1 MLKLKQITKKDKMD
15 IYKMTQDKLLM
26 QFIGNKKT
34 WSMDK
39 VNRYLKYNIN
49 TPKSY
54 KIMLDK
60 ELIGLIWIKNI
71 NHERTIIIKRA
82 FQGKGYGGK
91 TVKLFN
97 NLLLENNIY
106 YYFQY
111 ISKKNERSLRL
122 TQHKYNTVKIKEKTK
137 FKDSIKFIQILKFD
151 YDEPELD
158 NMNEFIYFNKVID
171 TNNLIKLFN
180 LLKNYKV
187 KKIRKDIQI
196 DKNILENGN
205 VIKKN
210 YYADYYMNKIIDFFT
225 EKDKLHYKFNK
236 KQIIDIF
243 NIDNIYDKYGFVNNY
258 LMYKYLSEN
267 NYNIYDTMNST
278 TTLTLFKIFK
288 PTNVLDLSIGWGD
301 KLIAAIAYGVKYTG
315 CNPIK
320 SIKDKYIDII
330 NILATN
336 KDMYTVKDTNM
347 KLNNKFDLIIFSPSF
362 LDLYVYD
369 IKYMN
374 KWKEG
379 FLFPNL
385 IKYSDSI
392 IKGGHIIIYI
402 DDNDIKDILE
412 FIKKNKLYEYN
423 GNINIYNEIT
433 DKINIIYV
441 FTKI

>member
-1 MLKLKQITKKDKMD
+1 MLKLKQITKKDKIE

-26 QFIGNKKT
+26 QFIANKKI

-39 VNRYLKYNIN
+39 VNKFLKYNVN

-54 KIMLDK
+54 KIMLD
-60 ELIGLIWIKNI
+60 EDIIGLIWIKNI
-71 NHERTIIIKRA
+71 NREKTIFIKRS
-82 FQGKGYGGK
+82 FQSKGYGKK
-91 TVKLFN
+91 TIILFN
-97 NLLLENNIY
+97 KLLVNNNIY
-106 YYFQY
+106 YYFEY
-111 ISKKNERSLRL
+111 IDKNNIPSLKIAYN
-122 TQHKYNTVKIKEKTK
+122 KYNTIKIKEKTK
-137 FKDSIKFIQILKFD
+137 FKDSYKFIQILKFD
-151 YDEPELD
+151 YNEPKLE
-158 NMNEFIYFNKVID
+158 NINKFIYFNKVINI
-171 TNNLIKLFN
+171 NNLIKLFN

-187 KKIRKDIQI
+187 KKFKKNIQLE
-196 DKNILENGN
+196 KNILENDYI
-205 VIKKN
+205 IKKN
-210 YYADYYMNKIIDFFT
+210 YYADYYINKITDYFT
-225 EKDKLHYKFNK
+225 EKDKLYYKFNNK
-236 KQIIDIF
+236 RNIDIF
-243 NIDNIYDKYGFVNNY
+243 NIKNIYNKYSFINNY

-278 TTLTLFKIFK
+278 TTLILFKIFK

-320 SIKDKYIDII
+320 SIKDKYNNII
-330 NILATN
+330 NTLAIN
-336 KDMYTVKDTNM
+336 KDMYKVKDTNI

-374 KWKEG
+374 NWKES

-385 IKYSDSI
+385 IKYSDYI

-402 DDNDIKDILE
+402 GDNDIKDILE

-423 GNINIYNEIT
+423 GNINMYNEIT